1 MLASATSFSGR
12 ALKANRKF
20 QWLALQ
26 ELREGEADV
35 PCLVH
40 RAGGAVEDPS
50 AGDDVGPVEML
61 LELRGVDEACELFG
75 PFIGVLGDMGVA

>member
-1 MLASATSFSGR
+1 MLGR
-12 ALKANRKF
+12 HLPLGQCLLLGR
-20 QWLALQ
+20 LQ
-26 ELREGEADV
+26 ELREGEVDV
-35 PCLVH
+35 SCLVH

-61 LELRGVDEACELFG
+61 LELRGVDEACELFR